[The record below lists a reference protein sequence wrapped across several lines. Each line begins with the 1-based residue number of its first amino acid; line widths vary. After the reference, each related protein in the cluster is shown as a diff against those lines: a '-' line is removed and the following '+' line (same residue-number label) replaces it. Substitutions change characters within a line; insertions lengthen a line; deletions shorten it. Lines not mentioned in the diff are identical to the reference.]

1 MDAGSNFADDD
12 TYYLNAD
19 PICANTC
26 DVSSA
31 LEPEIFLADANGN
44 MQQSKMSMTL
54 GSVTKDD
61 FVCELF

>member
-1 MDAGSNFADDD
+1 MDAGSNFSDDD
-12 TYYLNAD
+12 IYYLNVD

-26 DVSSA
+26 DVSSF
-31 LEPEIFLADANGN
+31 LEPETFLADANGN

-61 FVCELF
+61 FGCKLF